1 MSATLVLDD
10 AQRLLDSAAADLVAR
25 RSPLARVRDR
35 RAAGDET
42 GFDRRLWKELGDLG
56 WAGITIPEEL
66 GGAGGHLADLAVI
79 LEQLGRTIAAT
90 PYLSSIV
97 LGAGLIAALGSDGQ
111 KAAFLPAI
119 CSGETL
125 VAVGIQDGNHHSLDC
140 SVTSA
145 ARTGDDWS
153 LGGAKRLVID
163 GQVADRLIVLART
176 PVGLGAFVVRPA
188 TAGVTVGARRLLDH
202 RPIADVRLDD
212 VVVGEGDVLGEPGG
226 IQAAVGR
233 VVDAA
238 TAALAAEML
247 GSACAAFDLTVAY
260 LKDRHQF
267 GVPIGSFQGLQHR
280 ASVWHCDLE
289 LARSV
294 VQDAVRAVDDDRDD
308 RPAAVSAAKAI
319 MSELALRSGAEAIQM
334 HGGIGM
340 TDEADPGLYAKRA
353 RVTSTLLGDASYHRR
368 RFATL
373 KGYLSTT

>member
-1 MSATLVLDD
+1 
-10 AQRLLDSAAADLVAR
+10 
-25 RSPLARVRDR
+25 
-35 RAAGDET
+35 
-42 GFDRRLWKELGDLG
+42 
-56 WAGITIPEEL
+56 
-66 GGAGGHLADLAVI
+66 
-79 LEQLGRTIAAT
+79 
-90 PYLSSIV
+90 
-97 LGAGLIAALGSDGQ
+97 
-111 KAAFLPAI
+111 
-119 CSGETL
+119 
-125 VAVGIQDGNHHSLDC
+125 
-140 SVTSA
+140 
-145 ARTGDDWS
+145 
-153 LGGAKRLVID
+153 
-163 GQVADRLIVLART
+163 
-176 PVGLGAFVVRPA
+176 
-188 TAGVTVGARRLLDH
+188 LDH